1 MHAATKARPKSVS
14 IYLDRIRTPWLRPD
28 DAATGRVCAPVVP
41 SVNTFAASFAA
52 DFRKR
57 PAVLFERR
65 GFACERLEGE
75 YRHIYV
81 GRIKFDCKA
90 GATRHLGSDN
100 GGAGPAEWLVDRLSW
115 RGVVLDWPPHALDR
129 FLGAVAVSI
138 VLAGIDVPK
147 S

>member
-65 GFACERLEGE
+65 GFACERLPAE
-75 YRHIYV
+75 YRDIHV
-81 GRIKFDCKA
+81 GRINFDRKA
-90 GATRHLGSDN
+90 GTTGHLGSDT
-100 GGAGPAEWLVDRLSW
+100 GGAAPAECLLYRLSS
-115 RGVVLDWPPHALDR
+115 RGVPPY
-129 FLGAVAVSI
+129 
-138 VLAGIDVPK
+138 
-147 S
+147 